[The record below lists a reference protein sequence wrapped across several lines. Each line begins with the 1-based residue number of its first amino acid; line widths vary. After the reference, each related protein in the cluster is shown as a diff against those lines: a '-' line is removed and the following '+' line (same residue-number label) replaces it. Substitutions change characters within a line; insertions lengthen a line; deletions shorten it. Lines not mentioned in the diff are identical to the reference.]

1 MNKSKLLVVA
11 HPDDE
16 TIFFGGLIQKTPA
29 DFHIVCVT
37 DGNADGRGQERK
49 KEFESACEALGSDS
63 YEVWDFPDIYEKRLD
78 IKKLSKKLKGLGE
91 FQEVYTHN
99 PLGEYGHPHHQD
111 VSHAVYSIFIGNSIY
126 SPAYN
131 DFPDMA
137 VALSEESFKN
147 KSLILTQIYGKE
159 TERFLNILPVT
170 WSEGF
175 CLVDQ
180 AEADSIYQFLCGE
193 SDDLKLNHFKSIEAF
208 IRTTLKNQE
217 RLF

>member
-1 MNKSKLLVVA
+1 MVA

-16 TIFFGGLIQKTPA
+16 TIFFGGLIQQTPN

-49 KEFESACEALGSDS
+49 LEFENACKELGCKSF
-63 YEVWDFPDIYEKRLD
+63 EMWDFPDIYEKRLD
-78 IKKLSKKLKGLGE
+78 IKALSKRLKALGE

-111 VSHAVYSIFIGNSIY
+111 VSHAVYKTFTGNSII

-131 DFPDMA
+131 DFPDIGI
-137 VALSEESFKN
+137 ALTEEVFEK
-147 KSLILTQIYGKE
+147 KSYILTHIYGKE

-170 WSEGF
+170 WGEGF
-175 CLVDQ
+175 SAVEEDE
-180 AEADSIYQFLCGE
+180 AESIYKFLSGQSE
-193 SDDLKLNHFKSIEAF
+193 DLTLNRFKSIESF
-208 IRTTLKNQE
+208 IRTTLKSQK